1 MAHDEQMER
10 MNSRPKSDDGP
21 HMAALQTLFGFDS
34 EQMQQVRELP
44 ATVSWCRYLE
54 DCFLPLLTEE
64 YAVIWSTIGLPQPQV
79 ISHCWGLFQAVSHAI
94 SKQDDAGYSI
104 EDVWKSIVF
113 SLNENAEL
121 GVERGGSVN
130 VGVAPDRCLITVF
143 AVLCWGSM
151 VVQPRLTWSDG
162 AAAPTLAIHQLPA
175 SHHGLKMDFVQR
187 PIPAVF
193 RNFRKAI
200 AHRKP
205 TARPREEKSTVLFVS
220 TINYH
225 SLRTIGNVRLKW
237 VDSLSCHLKFDSRT
251 RTLSV
256 FRFPSF
262 CALTTIAGDRGILVE
277 ALVRALFSN
286 DSEGTED
293 IECNHQLSQEVL
305 MSYRLLFGQYRASRK
320 VARALLQEMEEKHDY
335 DQLLACLCTKSR
347 KETAKMLP
355 ETSWPISCRDYDNNL
370 QEADSYSSQDD
381 FPILGSRLIA
391 IQEFNLRQQP
401 SKLRDLW
408 RDRRSPLQW
417 YTFWAVLIVGGL
429 SILLAILQ
437 LVAAIVQVVNP

>member
-1 MAHDEQMER
+1 MFGSKITPFQTCVQLDIEMAHDEQMER

-34 EQMQQVRELP
+34 EQMRQVRELP

-130 VGVAPDRCLITVF
+130 HGCPAEAGLERRCG
-143 AVLCWGSM
+143 GSYTGNPPTPC
-151 VVQPRLTWSDG
+151 QPPWLEDG
-162 AAAPTLAIHQLPA
+162 FCSTADSSSFSKLSKGDSASETYGKAQRRKVYSPLRVYHKLPFIMNHWQL
-175 SHHGLKMDFVQR
+175 
-187 PIPAVF
+187 
-193 RNFRKAI
+193 
-200 AHRKP
+200 
-205 TARPREEKSTVLFVS
+205 
-220 TINYH
+220 
-225 SLRTIGNVRLKW
+225 
-237 VDSLSCHLKFDSRT
+237 
-251 RTLSV
+251 
-256 FRFPSF
+256 
-262 CALTTIAGDRGILVE
+262 
-277 ALVRALFSN
+277 RALFSN

-417 YTFWAVLIVGGL
+417 YTFWAVLLVGGL